1 MFLLDMMKDKLC
13 GKITAEVVPL
23 RPTTFTYRKTIQRFE
38 DKRCKRTKNSVV
50 AERLPS
56 GLFA

>member
-1 MFLLDMMKDKLC
+1 MMKDKLC

-23 RPTTFTYRKTIQRFE
+23 RLTTFTYRKTIQRFE